1 MRKKAIVGSG
11 RRGLR
16 SMGEPLL
23 LWFFCPGGWEI
34 RMEAAPLELNIV
46 GQELVGS
53 GNGQG
58 QLECTSGEQRVGSGG

>member
-1 MRKKAIVGSG
+1 
-11 RRGLR
+11 
-16 SMGEPLL
+16 MGEPLL